1 MTDPLP
7 VARRFFVKNRTDGRV
22 ASPYRLED
30 EAGGEVAAV
39 NEFLDATA
47 ARGLSVRTLRTYAFA
62 LGHAWRWLAAKGL
75 DLDSLTERDLV
86 SFIQFLRE
94 PTNGTHRSPR
104 SINLCLCV
112 FRAFFRF
119 HASNDL
125 PDGRRTPRERAG
137 PFRAYHSEN
146 MGGTFSMPLGRARL
160 RVKVPREL
168 VVPLTTEQVADFTES
183 LRSYRDLALVA
194 LMLFCGLRSH
204 EVIGLKLTDVDLDHD
219 QIRVRGKGDKDRV
232 LPLSPDAK
240 WMIES
245 YLRLERPA
253 IKDPHLFLVLKGFRR
268 GQPMTPAALRRIF
281 RYHRVRSAV
290 ANANPHRFR
299 HTFASDMVNAGISL
313 PALMRLM
320 GHTQIEMTLRY
331 VNLNADQVRAEFLR
345 AIRRRTDP
353 PADETKAQR
362 DH

>member
-1 MTDPLP
+1 MTDSPTAP
-7 VARRFFVKNRTDGRV
+7 RRFFVRPQTDARG
-22 ASPYRLED
+22 ASPYRLMD
-30 EAGGEVAAV
+30 EENGEIAAV

-47 ARGLSVRTLRTYAFA
+47 ARGLSVRTLRSYAFS
-62 LGHAWRWLAAKGL
+62 LSLAWRWLGASGL
-75 DLDSLTERDLV
+75 ILDNLTERDLV

-94 PTNGTHRSPR
+94 PTNGAQRSPR
-104 SINLCLCV
+104 SINLCLCT
-112 FRAFFRF
+112 FRSFFRF
-119 HASNDL
+119 HAGHDL
-125 PDGRRTPRERAG
+125 PSGRKTPRERAG

-146 MGGTFSMPLGRARL
+146 MGGTYSMPLGRARL

-168 VVPLTTEQVADFTES
+168 VVPLTAEQVADFTES
-183 LRSYRDLALVA
+183 LRSYRDLSLVA

-204 EVIGLKLTDVDLDHD
+204 EVIGLKTTDVDLEHD

-253 IKDPHLFLVLKGFRR
+253 INDPHLFLVMKGFRR
-268 GQPMTPAALRRIF
+268 GLPMTAAALRRIF
-281 RYHRVRSAV
+281 RYHRVRSTV

-331 VNLNADQVRAEFLR
+331 VNLTADDVREEFLR
-345 AIRRRTDP
+345 AARRRKDP
-353 PADETKAQR
+353 HAP
-362 DH
+362 

>member
-1 MTDPLP
+1 MTD
-7 VARRFFVKNRTDGRV
+7 RRVFVRRRIDGGT
-22 ASPYRLED
+22 SPYRIEED
-30 EAGGEVAAV
+30 GCGEVSVV

-62 LGHAWRWLAAKGL
+62 LGHAWRWLATKAL

-86 SFIQFLRE
+86 SFIQFLGE
-94 PTNGTHRSPR
+94 PTNDTRRSPR
-104 SINLCLCV
+104 SINLFLGV

-119 HASNDL
+119 HAGHDL
-125 PDGRRTPRERAG
+125 PEGRRTPRERAG

-146 MGGTFSMPLGRARL
+146 MGGTYSMPLGRARL

-168 VVPLTTEQVADFTES
+168 VVPLTTEQVADFTDS
-183 LRSYRDLALVA
+183 LRSYRDLSLVA

-204 EVIGLKLTDVDLDHD
+204 EVIGLKTTDVDLEHD

-240 WMIES
+240 WMIQS

-253 IKDPHLFLVLKGFRR
+253 IKDPILFLVMKGFRR
-268 GQPMTPAALRRIF
+268 GQPMTADALRRIF
-281 RYHRVRSAV
+281 RYHRVRSTV

-299 HTFASDMVNAGISL
+299 HTFAADMVNAGISL

-331 VNLNADQVRAEFLR
+331 VNLTADDVREEFLR
-345 AIRRRTDP
+345 AARRRKDP
-353 PADETKAQR
+353 HAP
-362 DH
+362 

>member
-1 MTDPLP
+1 MTESPSP
-7 VARRFFVKNRTDGRV
+7 RRFVV
-22 ASPYRLED
+22 ASRQGGGTSPYRLETD
-30 EAGGEVAAV
+30 EGGEVVVV

-62 LGHAWRWLAAKGL
+62 LGHAWRWIASNGL

-119 HASNDL
+119 HAGHDL

-168 VVPLTTEQVADFTES
+168 VVPLTTEQVALFTES

-194 LMLFCGLRSH
+194 LMLFCGLRSR
-204 EVIGLKLTDVDLDHD
+204 EVIGLKLADIDLDHD

-245 YLRLERPA
+245 YTRLERPA
-253 IKDPHLFLVLKGFRR
+253 IKDPHLFLVMKGYRR
-268 GQPMTPAALRRIF
+268 GQPRTPAAFRRIF
-281 RYHRVRSAV
+281 RYHRGRSAV
-290 ANANPHRFR
+290 QNANPHRFR

-331 VNLNADQVRAEFLR
+331 VNLTADDVREEFLR
-345 AIRRRTDP
+345 AARRRKDANAP
-353 PADETKAQR
+353 
-362 DH
+362 

>member
-1 MTDPLP
+1 MTD
-7 VARRFFVKNRTDGRV
+7 ARFSVCRHESAG
-22 ASPYRLED
+22 ASPYRLAD
-30 EAGGEVAAV
+30 AQGGGVAAV

-47 ARGLSVRTLRTYAFA
+47 ARGLSPRTLRTYAFA
-62 LGHAWRWLAAKGL
+62 LGHAWRWLTAKGL

-86 SFIQFLRE
+86 SFIQFLSE
-94 PTNGTHRSPR
+94 PTNGNHRSPR

-119 HASNDL
+119 HSGNDL
-125 PDGRRTPRERAG
+125 PDGRRTPRERGG
-137 PFRAYHSEN
+137 PFRAYHSQS
-146 MGGTFSMPLGRARL
+146 MGGRFSIPLGRARL

-168 VVPLTTEQVADFTES
+168 IVPLTTEQVADFTES
-183 LRSYRDLALVA
+183 LRSYRDLSLVA

-204 EVIGLKLTDVDLDHD
+204 EVIGLKIKDVDLDHD

-253 IKDPHLFLVLKGFRR
+253 TKDPHLFLVLKGRKR

-281 RYHRVRSAV
+281 RYHRARSAV
-290 ANANPHRFR
+290 TNANPHRFR
-299 HTFASDMVNAGISL
+299 HTFAADMVNAGISL

-331 VNLNADQVRAEFLR
+331 VNLTADDVREEFLR
-345 AIRRRTDP
+345 AARRRSDRGAP
-353 PADETKAQR
+353 
-362 DH
+362 

>member
-1 MTDPLP
+1 VTDPP
-7 VARRFFVKNRTDGRV
+7 TPRFFVTRRQDGGT
-22 ASPYRLED
+22 SPYRLANEQ
-30 EAGGEVAAV
+30 GGEVAVV

-62 LGHAWRWLAAKGL
+62 LGHAWRWLASKGL
-75 DLDSLTERDLV
+75 DLDGLTERDLV

-94 PTNGTHRSPR
+94 ETNGTPRSPR
-104 SINLCLCV
+104 SINLFLCV

-119 HASNDL
+119 HAGHDL

-137 PFRAYHSEN
+137 PFRAYHSDN

-168 VVPLTTEQVADFTES
+168 VVPLTSEQVADFTES
-183 LRSYRDLALVA
+183 LRTYRDLALVA
-194 LMLFCGLRSH
+194 LMLFCGLRSR
-204 EVIGLKLTDVDLDHD
+204 ETIGLKIKDVDLDHD

-253 IKDPHLFLVLKGFRR
+253 IKEAHLFLVIKGTRR
-268 GQPMTPAALRRIF
+268 GQPMTPEALRRIF
-281 RYHRVRSAV
+281 RYHRTRSAV
-290 ANANPHRFR
+290 QNANPHRFR

-331 VNLNADQVRAEFLR
+331 VNLTAEDVREEFLL
-345 AIRRRTDP
+345 AARRRMNP
-353 PADETKAQR
+353 NAP
-362 DH
+362 